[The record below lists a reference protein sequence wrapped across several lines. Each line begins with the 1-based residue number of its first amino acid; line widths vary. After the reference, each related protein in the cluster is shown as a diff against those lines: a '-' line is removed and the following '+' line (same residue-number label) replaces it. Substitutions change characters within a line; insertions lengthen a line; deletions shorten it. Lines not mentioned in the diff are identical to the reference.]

1 MDIDFLAIGPELA
14 ITVTALVVLLADLFL
29 PAPRKKLVN
38 PVAAV
43 GTVVALGL
51 AISIYGQDR
60 ATFCRGDTC
69 MFAASDYAVVFKVLF
84 LATLLAIL
92 AVSYHYFAEG
102 RYFQGEYYFLLLTAF
117 LGMLLMPSS
126 RDLLLL
132 FVALETISI
141 PGFVMAGLRKRD
153 LYSSEAAIKFFLI
166 GVLAVAVML
175 FGISFIYGHAGTTD
189 LQGIAQ
195 ALAAETAAQPI
206 LLGSI
211 LLVIVGFGFKVSA
224 VPFHFWAPDTYAGSP
239 LPVTAMLAVASKA
252 GGFAG
257 LVSVCFIAFEPY
269 AQVWAPAMG
278 VLAVVTMTIGNLV
291 ALQQRDLVRLLA
303 YSSVGHAGYMLV
315 PFGLASAGA
324 TQTNE
329 LAVQAVL
336 FYLLAYAVMN
346 VGAFAVVIG
355 FHRRTGRRAVA
366 DFAGLGSRSPGLAI
380 GMTIFLL
387 SLGGAPLTV
396 GLWAKWVVFYAA
408 AGAAAWVLAVAVVV
422 NSVIAFFYYLSVIRT
437 MWMDEPDRTV
447 MAPQPGALI
456 NAAVGLL
463 AVVTVFLGA
472 YPIYQDIP
480 VGGVVDSGGEPVAAA
495 DAPGG

>member
-1 MDIDFLAIGPELA
+1 MDISYLAIGPELA
-14 ITVTALVVLLADLFL
+14 LTVTALVVLLVDLVL
-29 PAPRKKLVN
+29 PSHRKKLAN
-38 PVAAV
+38 PISAL

-51 AISIYGQDR
+51 AISIYGRDL
-60 ATFCRGDTC
+60 ATFCGDGDPC
-69 MFAASDYAVVFKVLF
+69 MFVASDYAVVFKLLF
-84 LATLLAIL
+84 LVTLLAIL
-92 AVSYHYFAEG
+92 AVSYHYFSEG

-117 LGMLLMPSS
+117 LGMLLMPSA

-175 FGISFIYGHAGTTD
+175 FGISFVYGAAGTTD
-189 LQGIAQ
+189 LHGIAQ
-195 ALAAETAAQPI
+195 ALAQDTAPQPI
-206 LLGSI
+206 LLASI

-252 GGFAG
+252 AGFAG
-257 LVSVCFIAFEPY
+257 LVSICFIAFEPY
-269 AQVWAPAMG
+269 AEVWAPAMG

-291 ALQQRDLVRLLA
+291 ALQQRDIVRLLA

-315 PFGLASAGA
+315 PFGLGAAGA

-355 FHRRTGRRAVA
+355 FHRRTGRRRIA
-366 DFAGLGSRSPGLAI
+366 DFAGLGARSPGLAL

-396 GLWAKWVVFYAA
+396 GLWAKWVVFFAA
-408 AGAAAWVLAVAVVV
+408 AGAAAWVLAAAVVV
-422 NSVIAFFYYLSVIRT
+422 NSVIAFFYYLQVIRT
-437 MWMDEPDRTV
+437 MWMDEPDLSV
-447 MAPQPGALI
+447 MAPRPGRLI
-456 NAAVGLL
+456 NASVGVL
-463 AVVTVFLGA
+463 AVITVFLGA
-472 YPIYQDIP
+472 YPIYQDMP
-480 VGGVVDSGGEPVAAA
+480 VGGVVDSGDDQTVAAA
-495 DAPGG
+495 DR